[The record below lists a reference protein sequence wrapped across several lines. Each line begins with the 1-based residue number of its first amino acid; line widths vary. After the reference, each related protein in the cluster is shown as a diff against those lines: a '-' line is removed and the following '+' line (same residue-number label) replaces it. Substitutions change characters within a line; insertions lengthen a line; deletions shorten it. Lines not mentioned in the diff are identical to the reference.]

1 MTPLADCP
9 QRFGPAVS
17 FYLAQHLLATLLPD
31 PAIHHLV
38 QLRFTAP
45 FSDGSIRRSLP
56 SFTPQPGGAKLRH
69 MSVYPLN
76 AVVAG
81 HTDVAA
87 AVQDKGEAP
96 PL

>member
-38 QLRFTAP
+38 QLRFSAP
-45 FSDGSIRRSLP
+45 FSDGSIRRSL
-56 SFTPQPGGAKLRH
+56 SLRLLH
-69 MSVYPLN
+69 NPVAPNSV
-76 AVVAG
+76 
-81 HTDVAA
+81 T
-87 AVQDKGEAP
+87 
-96 PL
+96 